1 MRRLLRV
8 LVIAVATSGIG
19 SAAEVEVGYG
29 HESLTR
35 GTPWD
40 ELGLTV
46 AWGEPGTQRLDLG
59 ARALDR
65 FGVRDTE
72 FRAAGSTPLA
82 ERWVVGAEAS
92 GSPEHRFMPRV
103 AGGASL
109 QRALGSGFVA
119 SGGVRGSVYDGDA
132 GVVRTGVGSLG
143 LERYWGAF
151 RLGWTGYLATLH
163 ARWSASNALAADVYY
178 GQDSRAGVRVS
189 GGRELETTG
198 AGEPI
203 VSTVVAAGLAG
214 RQHLGGDWSL
224 TWEAGVLRQ
233 GSLYTR
239 TGARVG
245 IRRHF

>member
-1 MRRLLRV
+1 MRRLLV
-8 LVIAVATSGIG
+8 LALGVATSGTA

-46 AWGEPGTQRLDLG
+46 DWGEPGTQRLELG

-65 FGVRDTE
+65 FGVRDSE
-72 FRAAGSTPLA
+72 LRAAGSTPLG

-92 GSPEHRFMPRV
+92 GSPEHRFMPLV

-119 SGGVRGSVYDGDA
+119 SAGVRASVYDGDA
-132 GVVRTGVGSLG
+132 GTVRTGLGSVG
-143 LERYWGAF
+143 LERYWSAL

-163 ARWSASNALAADVYY
+163 ARWSASNAVAADFYY
-178 GQDSRAGVRVS
+178 GQGSRAGVRVS

-198 AGEPI
+198 AGEPT
-203 VSTVVAAGLAG
+203 VSTVIAAGLAG

-233 GSLYTR
+233 GNLYTR

-245 IRRHF
+245 LRCHF